1 MSQPGDD
8 ADAAAARGKGAQ
20 IAVGVVGAVAVFLLL
35 LVALVLFD
43 DDDGEIA
50 DLEPTTAPTP
60 TRLATASPTPPPSP
74 TPTPT
79 PTPTPRPT
87 VREPTDADAA
97 DFVAAFEPPDAE
109 GLESVTVD
117 VTGDEVREIVF
128 VSRSRG
134 ATRLDVA
141 GWDGRSY
148 QIVFAD
154 QGGEAEE
161 ITNFTVTDLNGDA
174 AEDILTRQTVGEKGE
189 SLSLWG
195 YDGEQIAPQVADGG
209 CWHGAHTYGVVGAEI
224 GEEELAA
231 TCDDS
236 PLPQSAWS
244 TDVYVWD
251 GDAYRWVY
259 DRTKEP

>member
-60 TRLATASPTPPPSP
+60 TRAATASPTPPPS
-74 TPTPT
+74 PTPT

-161 ITNFTVTDLNGDA
+161 ITSFTVTDLNGDA
-174 AEDILTRQTVGEKGE
+174 AADILTRQTVGEKGE

-195 YDGEQIAPQVADGG
+195 YDGEQKIGR
-209 CWHGAHTYGVVGAEI
+209 AHV
-224 GEEELAA
+224 
-231 TCDDS
+231 
-236 PLPQSAWS
+236 
-244 TDVYVWD
+244 
-251 GDAYRWVY
+251 
-259 DRTKEP
+259 

>member
-60 TRLATASPTPPPSP
+60 TRLATASPTPTPSA
-74 TPTPT
+74 TPT

-87 VREPTDADAA
+87 VRDPTDADAA

-174 AEDILTRQTVGEKGE
+174 ADDILTRQTVGENGE

-259 DRTKEP
+259 DRTEEP